1 LFRYTWRSLKALLR
15 DWNSIFLRSFVFPS
29 YWHAAAV
36 LDRGIKYL
44 LTYPMRIFLAEDEP
58 GISGFIKDGLEEE
71 GFAVDISTN
80 GREALEM
87 VRYNLDDYDIIL
99 LDWMLPGVSGI
110 DICRSIRKE
119 NKEVPII
126 FLTAKDTVDDTV
138 FGLEAGANDYLKKP
152 FAFEELLARIRV
164 LLRNKTGAQNIF
176 EAGDIRLDLEA
187 HQVTKNGR
195 PIDLTQ
201 KEFALLEYLLRNK
214 GKVCRRTR
222 IIEKIW
228 DIHFDKDTSVIDVF
242 INGLRKK
249 LDRQGTGSFVQT
261 IRGVGYRVNDDV

>member
-1 LFRYTWRSLKALLR
+1 
-15 DWNSIFLRSFVFPS
+15 
-29 YWHAAAV
+29 
-36 LDRGIKYL
+36 
-44 LTYPMRIFLAEDEP
+44 MRVFLAEDEP

-80 GREALEM
+80 GRAAIEM
-87 VRYNLDDYDIIL
+87 VMDHLDDYDIIL
-99 LDWMLPGVSGI
+99 LDWMLPGISGI
-110 DICRSIRKE
+110 EICRSIRKE
-119 NKEVPII
+119 NKAVPII

-187 HQVTKNGR
+187 HQVTKNSH
-195 PIDLTQ
+195 PVDLTQ
-201 KEFALLEYLLRNK
+201 KEFALLEYLVRNK

-222 IIEKIW
+222 IIEKVW

-249 LDRQGTGSFVQT
+249 LDKPGAESFVQT

>member
-1 LFRYTWRSLKALLR
+1 MNDIVSK
-15 DWNSIFLRSFVFPS
+15 NFL
-29 YWHAAAV
+29 
-36 LDRGIKYL
+36 YL
-44 LTYPMRIFLAEDEP
+44 TGMRILLVEDENA
-58 GISGFIKDGLEEE
+58 IAGFVKEGLEEE
-71 GFAVDISTN
+71 GFAVDVATT
-80 GREALEM
+80 GRQGLEM
-87 VRYNLDDYDIIL
+87 AMDNLDEYDIFL

-119 NKEVPII
+119 NSAVPII

-164 LLRNKTGAQNIF
+164 LLRNKTGEQNIF
-176 EAGDIRLDLEA
+176 SAGDILLDTEV
-187 HQVTKNGR
+187 HQVTKKGH
-195 PIDLTQ
+195 PVELTQ

-228 DIHFDKDTSVIDVF
+228 DIHFEKDTSVIDVF
-242 INGLRKK
+242 INALRKK
-249 LDRQGTGSFVQT
+249 LDTKEKESFIQT
-261 IRGVGYRVNDDV
+261 IRGVGYRVNDEL